1 MLNST
6 LTKPLNL
13 CYHPWWLYFAAQFV
27 GWQVCPFVCLSVSLS
42 VNRKIMYRH
51 HNTALQ
57 CQSRVVLF
65 SSAGRS
71 DSDKYAS
78 TETGLEWRLIAGTE
92 SRLHPSRRGSSG
104 HAAMY
109 SRWRLPTAAP
119 SAARRR
125 SRRAVFADHHDVVGV
140 GGGATERRRS
150 RTARGNGDQLAM
162 DGQLPGEA
170 DRWRRPAQ
178 VPRRRGRAQR
188 RRWHRPA

>member
-1 MLNST
+1 MFCRAVRQLAGLS
-6 LTKPLNL
+6 
-13 CYHPWWLYFAAQFV
+13 F
-27 GWQVCPFVCLSVSLS
+27 CLSVSPS
-42 VNRKIMYRH
+42 VNRKIINRH

-57 CQSRVVLF
+57 CQSCVVLF

-71 DSDKYAS
+71 DADKYTSA
-78 TETGLEWRLIAGTE
+78 ETGLEWRLIAGAE
-92 SRLHPSRRGSSG
+92 SGRHPSRRGSPG

-109 SRWRLPTAAP
+109 SRWRLPAAAP

-125 SRRAVFADHHDVVGV
+125 PRRAVVAHHHDVVGV

-150 RTARGNGDQLAM
+150 RTARRNGDQLAM

-178 VPRRRGRAQR
+178 VPRRRARAQR
-188 RRWHRPA
+188 RRWHRPAQRRL